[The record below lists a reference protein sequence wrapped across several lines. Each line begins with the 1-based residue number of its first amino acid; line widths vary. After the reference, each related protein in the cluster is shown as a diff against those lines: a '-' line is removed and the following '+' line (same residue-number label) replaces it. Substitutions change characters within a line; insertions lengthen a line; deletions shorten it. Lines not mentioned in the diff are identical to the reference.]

1 MSNQLVCMLPPL
13 ACKVFQY
20 ILGWQNAE
28 VIKYYPKQYSKFL
41 HLSEQEIDVAVQ
53 TLVDNSLLDVSRV
66 DQTWVF
72 TINKDVVNKYYNV
85 SMEKVKEHEG
95 LKLSSNVTWNVLEQ
109 QSSKGQA
116 VEVEDMSEEQLKNML
131 MRIQVM
137 LNEKEQTRKTVKMMS
152 APAEPKDDLPW

>member
-53 TLVDNSLLDVSRV
+53 TLIDNSLLDVSRV

-85 SMEKVKEHEG
+85 SMEKVSAAAMPSAAMN
-95 LKLSSNVTWNVLEQ
+95 LTNVVRAAARPMVSASSIP
-109 QSSKGQA
+109 
-116 VEVEDMSEEQLKNML
+116 
-131 MRIQVM
+131 R
-137 LNEKEQTRKTVKMMS
+137 
-152 APAEPKDDLPW
+152 